1 MISRRKRERE
11 REGFSWVSLPT
22 LKTEEAQRTEEKPRG
37 KREREGEREERER
50 ERKGEIVG
58 RFFFS
63 LSFREK
69 VERKE
74 MKSVYRTSIF

>member
-1 MISRRKRERE
+1 MGLSPNLENRGSPKNRGKAERERE
-11 REGFSWVSLPT
+11 RE
-22 LKTEEAQRTEEKPRG
+22 K
-37 KREREGEREERER
+37 ERER
-50 ERKGEIVG
+50 EREEG
-58 RFFFS
+58 RNCRKIFFS